1 MNKQMTNNT
10 MNTKGMG
17 GRLRNCIAGFFGLVV
32 SGLVQAG
39 DLTALNWEE
48 NATPPTLQVWV
59 SGSPAHEVQSL
70 DGGQRLRLSLP
81 GTVLRDVS
89 DVEGRGDVKGVYPYL
104 SETGT
109 GVHIDFLMS
118 QPGQLKVETASY
130 GLRVAATTGTET
142 PARAAPAETKPA
154 NGKPAKAEIPPP
166 KVEPVPPPAAAAS
179 APPAPVP
186 VAAPA
191 KAVTTT
197 SIDEVLYAKL
207 PGDRIQITLRMTGG
221 VPKPA
226 VFSTTNPARLAFD
239 FPNTRV
245 ALAKG
250 LVKVDQG
257 SVTSINAVEAQNR
270 TRVVVNLVRPA
281 GYTTTSDGRSFTI
294 NVDNPAAGAA
304 GVTTAKTTRFATA
317 AKPGKHSLKSID
329 FRRGP
334 HGDGKIIVALSDTG
348 VGIDIREQA
357 GEIIVDFLDT
367 GISSEMQRRLDV
379 TDFGTPVHNIDTF
392 VQGRNVRLVIN
403 AKGKYEHLAYQAGEL
418 FTVNVKPITDK
429 GERKVDEF
437 GFSGEKLSLNFQNID
452 VRAALQVIA
461 DFTNLNFVTSDSVKG
476 SLTLRLKD
484 VPWDQ
489 ALQIIADSKNLA
501 IRKSGNVVRVGPA
514 DEVAAKEKAAFE
526 ASKAAIELEPLVSEL
541 VQINY
546 AKAEDM
552 AKLLKSIKAIDPGGQ
567 QNVPFSTVSVQKL
580 ETESNSLLSPRGQV
594 TVDVRT
600 NTLLIQDIPT
610 KIREVRKLI
619 AQLDQPVRQV
629 MIETRLVEATDDWA
643 KNVGVRWGGFKRPT
657 TLSDGSVDARQNV
670 FCGTLE
676 CQADNV
682 DFETVDMNEAMVVNF
697 GAAPISGQVASSLS
711 IVKLFDTKFLQLELS
726 ALEADGKGKIISS
739 PRLITGNQKKA
750 RIEQGQEG
758 LFRALGGIGTTTF
771 IIRKAVL
778 ALEVTPQITPDDRII
793 MDVLVTKDVFADSVN
808 GLIDKKEIT
817 TQVLLD
823 NGETVV
829 IGGIFE
835 QQESTRVNKV
845 PFFGDVP
852 VIGWAFRKKEAFD
865 RKRELLIFLTPRIL
879 SERLSLK

>member
-1 MNKQMTNNT
+1 MN
-10 MNTKGMG
+10 
-17 GRLRNCIAGFFGLVV
+17 RNSMAKLWVSCIISMVALVFAGAVN
-32 SGLVQAG
+32 AG
-39 DLTALNWEE
+39 DLTALNWEDD
-48 NATPPTLQVWV
+48 NAASPTLQVWV
-59 SGSPAHEVQSL
+59 TGNPAYEIQSL

-81 GTVLRDVS
+81 GTALREVS
-89 DVEGRGDVKGVYPYL
+89 DVEGRGEVKGVYPYL

-118 QPGQLKVETASY
+118 LPGQLKVETTNY
-130 GLRVAATTGTET
+130 GLRVQAATS
-142 PARAAPAETKPA
+142 AES
-154 NGKPAKAEIPPP
+154 PAKATQPETRPENGKTAKKEPTAKESTAAKTEIAPTTP
-166 KVEPVPPPAAAAS
+166 PPPAAAP
-179 APPAPVP
+179 PPAP
-186 VAAPA
+186 APA
-191 KAVTTT
+191 KPAATT
-197 SIDEVLYAKL
+197 SIDEILYAKL
-207 PGDRIQITLRMTGG
+207 PGDRVQITLRMTGG

-226 VFSTTNPARLAFD
+226 IFSTTNPARLAFD
-239 FPNTRV
+239 FPGTRV
-245 ALAKG
+245 ALARSM
-250 LVKVDQG
+250 VKVDQG
-257 SVTSINAVEAQNR
+257 AVTSINAVEAQHR
-270 TRVVVNLVRPA
+270 TRVVVNLVRAA
-281 GYTTTSDGRSFTI
+281 GYTTTSDGRTFTI
-294 NVDNPAAGAA
+294 NVDNPAGGVAGTQ
-304 GVTTAKTTRFATA
+304 GSKTTRFATA
-317 AKPGKHSLKSID
+317 ARPGKHSLKAID

-334 HGDGKIIVALSDTG
+334 HGDGKIIVGLSDTG

-367 GISSEMQRRLDV
+367 GIPAEMQRRLDV

-392 VQGRNVRLVIN
+392 VQGKNVRIVIN

-418 FTVNVKPITDK
+418 FTVNVKPITDR

-552 AKLLKSIKAIDPGGQ
+552 AKLLKSIKAVDPGGQ
-567 QNVPFSTVSVQKL
+567 QNSPFSSVSVQKL

-610 KIREVRKLI
+610 KIREVRNLI
-619 AQLDQPVRQV
+619 AKLDQPVRQV

-643 KNVGVRWGGFKRPT
+643 KNVGVRWGGNKFLT
-657 TLSDGSVDARQNV
+657 TNSTGNTDARQV
-670 FCGTLE
+670 TFCGTIE
-676 CQADNV
+676 CQV
-682 DFETVDMNEAMVVNF
+682 DIGNGDPVELNTDGMVVNMQA
-697 GAAPISGQVASSLS
+697 GPILGQVASTLS
-711 IVKLFDTKFLQLELS
+711 IAKFFDSKLLTLELS

-793 MDVLVTKDVFADSVN
+793 MDVLITKDVFVDSLN

-835 QQESTRVNKV
+835 QQEAQRVNKV
-845 PFFGDVP
+845 PFFGDMP
-852 VIGWAFRKKEAFD
+852 VLGWAFRKKEAFD

>member
-1 MNKQMTNNT
+1 MNSFDI
-10 MNTKGMG
+10 G
-17 GRLRNCIAGFFGLVV
+17 GRLIRCIAAMLVMVV
-32 SGLVQAG
+32 SAVAQAG

-48 NATPPTLQVWV
+48 NATQPTLQVWV
-59 SGSPAHEVQSL
+59 SGSPAYDVQSL

-81 GTVLRDVS
+81 GTTLRDVS

-109 GVHIDFLMS
+109 GVHVDFLLS
-118 QPGQLKVETASY
+118 QPGKLKIETTNY
-130 GLRVAATTGTET
+130 GLRVAATTGAEPAPVTAKAEEKKAEEKKAEEKKVSPEPAPAPKAEAPT
-142 PARAAPAETKPA
+142 PAPAAAPAPKPA
-154 NGKPAKAEIPPP
+154 PT
-166 KVEPVPPPAAAAS
+166 
-179 APPAPVP
+179 PAPAP
-186 VAAPA
+186 APA
-191 KAVTTT
+191 KKAAS
-197 SIDEVLYAKL
+197 SISEILYAKL
-207 PGDRIQITLRMTGG
+207 PGDRVQVTLRMTGG

-245 ALAKG
+245 G
-250 LVKVDQG
+250 TSRSLVKVDQG
-257 SVTSINAVEAQNR
+257 AVTSINAIEAQNR
-270 TRVVVNLVRPA
+270 TRIVVNLVRAA
-281 GYTTTSDGRSFTI
+281 GYTTSSDGRSFTI
-294 NVDNPAAGAA
+294 TIDNPTGGIAG
-304 GVTTAKTTRFATA
+304 TTGSKTTRFATA
-317 AKPGKHSLKSID
+317 ARPGKHSLKAID

-334 HGDGKIIVALSDTG
+334 QGDGKIIVGLSDTG

-357 GEIIVDFLDT
+357 GEIIIDFLDT
-367 GISSEMQRRLDV
+367 GIPSEMQRRLDV
-379 TDFGTPVHNIDTF
+379 TDFGTPVRNIDTF
-392 VQGRNVRLVIN
+392 VQGKNVRLVIN

-418 FTVNVKPITDK
+418 FTVNVKPIAKRD
-429 GERKVDEF
+429 ERKADEF
-437 GFSGEKLSLNFQNID
+437 GFTGEKLSLNFQNID

-552 AKLLKSIKAIDPGGQ
+552 AKLLKSIKAVDPGGQ
-567 QNVPFSTVSVQKL
+567 QGSPFGTVSVQKL

-600 NTLLIQDIPT
+600 NTLLIQDIPS

-619 AQLDQPVRQV
+619 SQLDQPVRQV

-643 KNVGVRWGGFKRPT
+643 KNVGVRWGGFKRPST
-657 TLSDGSVDARQNV
+657 DGNGIPDRRQVV
-670 FCGTLE
+670 FCGTSE

-682 DFETVDMNEAMVVNF
+682 DFETIDINESMVVNF
-697 GAAPISGQVASSLS
+697 GAQPIAGQVASSLS
-711 IVKLFDTKFLQLELS
+711 IIKLFDNKLLNMELS

-758 LFRALGGIGTTTF
+758 LFRALGGVGTTTF

-835 QQESTRVNKV
+835 QQESKRTNKV

-852 VIGWAFRKKEAFD
+852 VIGWAFRKNEAFD